1 MTELK
6 NNIDLSVSYR
16 GRIQNRSYWRFFL
29 GLIPRFISK
38 IKYDRNVS
46 IARRRGATIG
56 NNVTIIRSLAKKAN
70 SNLTIGDNCSIQ
82 TDLID
87 LRSKV
92 EIGNNVIIG
101 SGVEIITT
109 SHYIDSV
116 EWEHKYY
123 GLKIEDYVWLATR
136 SFILPSCRLIKK
148 GAVCAAG
155 SVLFKNVE
163 NMSIVSGNPATQL
176 RIRKNIHSNL
186 VIESL
191 LGNDLSIYIKTYFNK
206 S

>member
-1 MTELK
+1 M
-6 NNIDLSVSYR
+6 DLSVSYR
-16 GRIQNRSYWRFFL
+16 VRIQNRSYWRFFL

-163 NMSIVSGNPATQL
+163 NMSIVSGNPATQI

-191 LGNDLSIYIKTYFNK
+191 LGNDFSVYIKTYFNK